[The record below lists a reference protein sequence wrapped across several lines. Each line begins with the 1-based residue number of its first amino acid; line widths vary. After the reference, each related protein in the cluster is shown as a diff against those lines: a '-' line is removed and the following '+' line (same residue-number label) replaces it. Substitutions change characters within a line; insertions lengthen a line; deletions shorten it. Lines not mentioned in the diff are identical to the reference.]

1 MARRQPPETL
11 DDRLFV
17 VQRMA
22 ARHGYDAS
30 PARLETLFADGTFVF
45 TPTGVWTRRP
55 TTPELG
61 RLAELLTRAGVTSLT
76 EKPPQG

>member
-1 MARRQPPETL
+1 MTRRQPPETL

-30 PARLETLFADGTFVF
+30 PARLETLFAERKLSF
-45 TPTGVWTRRP
+45 TLRGVETPRP
-55 TTPELG
+55 ATPELS
-61 RLAELLTRAGVTSLT
+61 RLAELLTRAGVKSLT
-76 EKPPQG
+76 ETVQE